1 MSDDWLWDRS
11 GPPDAE
17 IERLEQTLAPLR
29 YRHRAPTPAFQ
40 PAPKR
45 VWVAAAVMV
54 AAAAALIVAT
64 AIPRPVDTPWQIA
77 GAKVHQGEVLR
88 TGAAGIRLE
97 ASAVGQ
103 VDIAPNSELRAVVG
117 RRLSLKH
124 GQLHAYIWAPPGQF
138 VVDTPSARATDLGCE
153 YTLNVDS
160 AGDGLLKVSMG
171 WVAFSVNGR
180 ESFIPAQAQC
190 RTRKK
195 HGPGLPYY
203 EDASPALRDSVEA
216 FDRGDRSA
224 LRTILASAR
233 ERDGLTVWHLLTRT
247 SGDDRGA
254 VYDRLAELVPMLP
267 GSSREAVVRGEPD
280 AIDRCWDALGL
291 ENTDWWRRWERRW

>member
-160 AGDGLLKVSMG
+160 AGDGLLQVSMG
-171 WVAFSVNGR
+171 WVAFSLDGR
-180 ESFIPAQAQC
+180 ESFIPAGAEC
-190 RTRKK
+190 RTRR
-195 HGPGLPYY
+195 HRGPGIPYY
-203 EDASPALRDSVEA
+203 SDAPDALRSAVSA
-216 FDRGDRSA
+216 FERGDRTA
-224 LRTILASAR
+224 VAPLLAAAR
-233 ERDGLTVWHLLTRT
+233 DRDGLTLWHLLTR
-247 SGDDRGA
+247 
-254 VYDRLAELVPMLP
+254 VPV
-267 GSSREAVVRGEPD
+267 EQ
-280 AIDRCWDALGL
+280 
-291 ENTDWWRRWERRW
+291 